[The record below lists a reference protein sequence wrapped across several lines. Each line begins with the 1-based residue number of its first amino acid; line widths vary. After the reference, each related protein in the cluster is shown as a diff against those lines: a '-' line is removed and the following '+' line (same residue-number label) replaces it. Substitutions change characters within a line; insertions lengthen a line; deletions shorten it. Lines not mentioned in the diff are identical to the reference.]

1 MNARVDNLLADVL
14 RLPPEERS
22 ALAAA
27 LIDSLE
33 TAEEPAISQAWR
45 TELLKRRED
54 LREGRVKGQ
63 PWTEVRARLG
73 AL

>member
-1 MNARVDNLLADVL
+1 MNDRVDNLLADVL
-14 RLPPEERS
+14 RLPSEERS
-22 ALAAA
+22 ALAAV

-33 TAEEPAISQAWR
+33 TAEEPALSQAWR

-54 LREGRVKGQ
+54 LRAGRVKGQ
-63 PWTEVRARLG
+63 PWSDVRARLD